1 MRETGMKGGGQSMA
15 ATLWL
20 PTHTN
25 MHTHTDTLTHND
37 TNMHTHTDTLTHN
50 DTNIFT
56 PSFAHVHSLSL
67 PPRTPLPPPPAALSL
82 PLTHTH
88 TRHTTHDTRHTTQSL
103 SHLCL
108 RAEGNAGL
116 SCAQV

>member
-67 PPRTPLPPPPAALSL
+67 PPFTPLSLSLSVPRPPSISLSLSLSL
-82 PLTHTH
+82 PWSIG
-88 TRHTTHDTRHTTQSL
+88 R
-103 SHLCL
+103 
-108 RAEGNAGL
+108 
-116 SCAQV
+116 V

>member
-50 DTNIFT
+50 DTHTFL
-56 PSFAHVHSLSL
+56 SLSL
-67 PPRTPLPPPPAALSL
+67 SL
-82 PLTHTH
+82 MPFSSMQLQSSMKEECKVKPS
-88 TRHTTHDTRHTTQSL
+88 DQNSL
-103 SHLCL
+103 SPSIKTPVGSLWGCVCVWVLC
-108 RAEGNAGL
+108 AE
-116 SCAQV
+116 C